1 MRHNTRLLCSI
12 FLLTGL
18 LVGGVG
24 FLQGQQV
31 GGKTIQMKLL
41 LPRSESKFYV
51 DTKIYVDGKEITGQG
66 YDRVLTVSTAKDK
79 DYVEIV
85 AKWEPNNY
93 TKIERPRKVMAKDGN
108 GLIVVDF
115 REKSETEKDD
125 INVRWVPTPDD
136 VVDAMCRMAKVG
148 KNDIVYDLGCG
159 DGIMVV
165 IALKKFDALR
175 GVGIDLDPEMVKKS
189 KMKAQEYSVANKVEF
204 RVGDVLKVDDLSD
217 ATVVLLYMG
226 DYINQ
231 RLQPILQKTLKP
243 GSRVVSHRFPM
254 AQDWPPDRTEHIR
267 STSNPGYECDIHLW
281 EIKKK

>member
-1 MRHNTRLLCSI
+1 MRRKTRLLISAI
-12 FLLTGL
+12 LLTSLVVVGTGL
-18 LVGGVG
+18 
-24 FLQGQQV
+24 LQGQQAA
-31 GGKTIQMKLL
+31 GNTLQMKLL
-41 LPRSESKFYV
+41 LPRSDSKFYV
-51 DTKIYVDGKEITGQG
+51 DTRVYVDGKEIAGQG
-66 YDRVLTVSTAKDK
+66 YDRILTVNTAPGK
-79 DYVEIV
+79 DYVEVV

-93 TKIERPRKVMAKDGN
+93 TKIARPRKVKGQD

-115 REKSETEKDD
+115 REKSDTEKDD
-125 INVRWVPTPDD
+125 IQVRWVATPDD

-148 KNDIVYDLGCG
+148 KDDIVYDLGCG

-165 IALKKFDALR
+165 IALKKFGAAR
-175 GVGIDLDPEMVKKS
+175 GVGIDLDPEMIKKS
-189 KMKAQEYSVANKVEF
+189 KIKAQEYGVTNKIEF

-243 GSRVVSHRFPM
+243 GSRVVSHRFLM
-254 AQDWPPDRTEHIR
+254 GDDWPPDKTEHIV
-267 STSNPGYECDIHLW
+267 SSSNKGYECDIHLW

>member
-1 MRHNTRLLCSI
+1 MRQKSRLLCSAI
-12 FLLTGL
+12 LLTGL
-18 LVGGVG
+18 LVAGVG
-24 FLQGQQV
+24 LIQGQQV

-41 LPRSESKFYV
+41 LPRADSKFYV
-51 DTKIYVDGKEITGQG
+51 DTKVYVDGKEIAGQG
-66 YDRVLTVSTAKDK
+66 YDRILIVNTAKDK
-79 DYVEIV
+79 DYVEVV

-93 TKIERPRKVMAKDGN
+93 TKIERPRKVKAKEGN

-115 REKSETEKDD
+115 RDKSNTEKDD
-125 INVRWVPTPDD
+125 IKVRWVPTPDD
-136 VVDAMCRMAKVG
+136 VVDAMCQMAKVG
-148 KNDIVYDLGCG
+148 KNDVVYDLGCG

-189 KMKAQEYSVANKVEF
+189 KIKAQEYGVANKVEF

-231 RLQPILQKTLKP
+231 RLQP
-243 GSRVVSHRFPM
+243 
-254 AQDWPPDRTEHIR
+254 HIR